1 MKLNLFWV
9 VKLICFKTLTLTVF
23 LVVLYKGTI
32 KRFENLDFVFNI
44 KLIYYS
50 DNNLSV
56 LSAAYYNLRWS

>member
-1 MKLNLFWV
+1 MMKLNLFSV
-9 VKLICFKTLTLTVF
+9 VKITFFKTLTLTVF

-32 KRFENLDFVFNI
+32 KRFKNLDFVFNI

-56 LSAAYYNLRWS
+56 LSAAYYNLR